1 MFPVHHTCIQY
12 TQSMEFTCYTTEY
25 YVCHDGGQYQWKH
38 VHCCTKSCDFKCLCT
53 HTPNIVPS
61 LHAEFDLSDY
71 SCQTSFQQRFAPK
84 KRIKEAHKMASKFFS
99 KSVVSS
105 AATSENYR
113 AAQLDK
119 TATKDSETSGMSPE
133 LHRVKRKIERHLN
146 YKTLKWSDNQITQ
159 EANLLSNFQNI
170 KTTFFGVKC
179 ATDTGALT
187 VVLHLNMINDGDV
200 PVLLK
205 MGARYLQVK
214 YGVLHATLEIGE
226 SRTDR
231 SILVGWDDGSLVIP
245 REKDISDHF
254 HFSHTLRLTREA
266 EKMTKEQM
274 IDKIV
279 STIVRYNTSLDYQ
292 LVTRNSQTFVED
304 VMNTI
309 GATTDIG
316 EEMQLY
322 LRSLINGRPNI
333 QFELHEDLD
342 RYVINSRV
350 ANEIMTVDQLEFLVN
365 QYQYIHGREAIGRRC
380 RVEGCQLRG
389 IQQMLKSKRDQQ
401 TTV

>member
-1 MFPVHHTCIQY
+1 MCI
-12 TQSMEFTCYTTEY
+12 
-25 YVCHDGGQYQWKH
+25 
-38 VHCCTKSCDFKCLCT
+38 
-53 HTPNIVPS
+53 
-61 LHAEFDLSDY
+61 
-71 SCQTSFQQRFAPK
+71 R
-84 KRIKEAHKMASKFFS
+84 
-99 KSVVSS
+99 
-105 AATSENYR
+105 
-113 AAQLDK
+113 
-119 TATKDSETSGMSPE
+119 DS
-133 LHRVKRKIERHLN
+133 
-146 YKTLKWSDNQITQ
+146 
-159 EANLLSNFQNI
+159 
-170 KTTFFGVKC
+170 
-179 ATDTGALT
+179 
-187 VVLHLNMINDGDV
+187 
-200 PVLLK
+200 
-205 MGARYLQVK
+205 
-214 YGVLHATLEIGE
+214 
-226 SRTDR
+226 
-231 SILVGWDDGSLVIP
+231 
-245 REKDISDHF
+245 
-254 HFSHTLRLTREA
+254 
-266 EKMTKEQM
+266 
-274 IDKIV
+274 DKIV